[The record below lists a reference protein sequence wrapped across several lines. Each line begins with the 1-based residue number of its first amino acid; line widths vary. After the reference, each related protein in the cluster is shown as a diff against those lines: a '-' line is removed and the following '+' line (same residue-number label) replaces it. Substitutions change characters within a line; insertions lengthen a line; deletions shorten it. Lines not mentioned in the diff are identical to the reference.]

1 MFLGGTQPDGLA
13 VVLVEYSLAGENV
26 NKITGLFFLDS
37 ILNFSKAVLFNCISC
52 IIIGLPFFSALFLIH
67 MYGFMFAYIFV
78 NFWVF
83 LLNKCSPFEYC
94 YCCWHS
100 YCSHSVCEFNFQP
113 ILSSSEPSST
123 VISKQ

>member
-67 MYGFMFAYIFV
+67 VWIYVCLYFCQFLGVFA
-78 NFWVF
+78 
-83 LLNKCSPFEYC
+83 K
-94 YCCWHS
+94 
-100 YCSHSVCEFNFQP
+100 
-113 ILSSSEPSST
+113 
-123 VISKQ
+123 